1 MRKHL
6 LAIVAAS
13 TLVLGSSAF
22 AADLED
28 NMDILS
34 QNLKVVQKT
43 DNAAD
48 MKDALTKMREA
59 ALDAQ
64 KATPPK
70 LESKAAD
77 SAEMKDY
84 RHGFDVLLGQIDG
97 ALKLANEGKVKEA
110 RGGSRSV
117 CRDPQHVPQKVSL
130 IGCLSC
136 TSSPRMRR
144 RIMRPRIVAPYL
156 PERQSIR
163 AVTSSE
169 PLRKRISHS
178 VFLVTSVKMII
189 VKEIII
195 KTPILGFLRFM
206 DASLL

>member
-43 DNAAD
+43 DDAAE

-84 RHGFDVLLGQIDG
+84 RHGFDVLVGQIDG

-110 RGGSRSV
+110 RAAADQFAATRNAYHKSIV
-117 CRDPQHVPQKVSL
+117 DSL
-130 IGCLSC
+130 DERGALSIPAHTLLPPHKKTLS
-136 TSSPRMRR
+136 TSHFYEPARNLFHS
-144 RIMRPRIVAPYL
+144 AYL
-156 PERQSIR
+156 FS
-163 AVTSSE
+163 A
-169 PLRKRISHS
+169 
-178 VFLVTSVKMII
+178 
-189 VKEIII
+189 
-195 KTPILGFLRFM
+195 
-206 DASLL
+206 A